1 MTYLL
6 FPEERAVFGVDFV
19 HAARFPGN
27 LAGDPV
33 EDHLQALDEMNAL
46 DFDIL
51 IQGHGNPGT
60 RSDLPAY
67 MGFLE
72 TLRSEVSA
80 AIAAGQGLE
89 EARESV
95 LLSDYS
101 NWSLYEER
109 RASIVG
115 EMYALLSEE

>member
-1 MTYLL
+1 
-6 FPEERAVFGVDFV
+6 
-19 HAARFPGN
+19 
-27 LAGDPV
+27 
-33 EDHLQALDEMNAL
+33 
-46 DFDIL
+46 
-51 IQGHGNPGT
+51 
-60 RSDLPAY
+60 
-67 MGFLE
+67 MGFQE